1 MYTCKGIFTKLN
13 LISFNYKLHEAI
25 NLFGD
30 PIQLHTYAYIIVRT
44 AGLGSMRKWA
54 WQLKLLL
61 HTSPTTSIFLC
72 YNYTRGQCSNTVN
85 KLAIHWRAGVSLW
98 IMWHKTNGK
107 LPSHTDNQQ
116 LTPFA
121 TDQRYRKLSRPEFCE
136 RRRWCR
142 S

>member
-1 MYTCKGIFTKLN
+1 
-13 LISFNYKLHEAI
+13 
-25 NLFGD
+25 
-30 PIQLHTYAYIIVRT
+30 
-44 AGLGSMRKWA
+44 MRKWA

-85 KLAIHWRAGVSLW
+85 KLAIHWRAGVSLLSSERMRNMLKLW

-107 LPSHTDNQQ
+107 LPSHTDDQQ

-121 TDQRYRKLSRPEFCE
+121 AD
-136 RRRWCR
+136 
-142 S
+142 